1 MNRRYFLRNSGLLAA
16 SPLALSY
23 LASCQSAEK
32 TASESETTGPSP
44 LGDFGI
50 QLWTVKEEMAKDPK
64 GTLKSLA
71 RFGYT
76 QIESFQGADGIFWG
90 MSAADFKS
98 YTTDL
103 GLQVISS
110 HTDPEFALKPEK
122 LDAFK
127 QLVEEAQVVGL
138 SHVINPYLGFLK
150 TLDDFKKATEQF
162 NVLGEIAQQA
172 GMKYGYHNHHYSF
185 TKMGDEYP
193 QDVMMAGTDAD
204 KVDFEMDLY
213 WVVAAQQDPAAWM
226 AKYPGRFKLLHLKDM
241 YKADKIEDIK
251 KTEEINPAFPLN
263 ASCLLGTGQIDFA
276 ALVKAGKTHGAER
289 FIMEQERFDGTTLM
303 EAAEKNAQ
311 FLKAL
316 TA

>member
-1 MNRRYFLRNSGLLAA
+1 MNRRFFLQKSGMLVA

-23 LASCQSAEK
+23 LASCQSNNNSSQN
-32 TASESETTGPSP
+32 SERPSAL

-64 GTLKSLA
+64 GTLKALA
-71 RFGYT
+71 SYGYK
-76 QIESFQGADGIFWG
+76 QIESFQGAEGIFWG
-90 MSAADFKS
+90 MTPADFKS
-98 YTTDL
+98 FTSDL

-127 QLVEEAQVVGL
+127 KLVEEAQMVGL

-162 NVLGEIAQQA
+162 NVLGEIAQKA
-172 GMKYGYHNHHYSF
+172 GLKYGYHNHHYSF
-185 TKMGDEYP
+185 MKIENEYP
-193 QDVMMAGTDAD
+193 QDIMMKGTDAD

-213 WVVAAQQDPAAWM
+213 WVIAAQQDPTEWM

-241 YKADKIEDIK
+241 YKSDKIEEIK
-251 KTEEINPAFPLN
+251 KTEDINPAFPLN
-263 ASCLLGTGQIDFA
+263 ASCLLGTGQLDFPK
-276 ALVKAGKTHGAER
+276 LIQAGKTHGADR
-289 FIMEQERFDGTTLM
+289 FIMEQERFDGTTLLQ
-303 EAAEKNAQ
+303 AAEKNAQ
-311 FLKAL
+311 YLKAL